1 MLICPKCKSKL
12 NKIDNTYKCS
22 NNHSYDISKYR
33 YVNLLLSKTNAGD
46 DKIMVDARY
55 NFLAKDYYLPLAKS
69 IINILSNYIQKDS
82 LILDG
87 GCGTGYY
94 DSIIKIFYPNIIG
107 YDISK
112 DAITKAARLNKDL
125 LYFVASSND
134 IPLSN
139 NSIDCILNIFTPTF
153 ENEVTR
159 LLKDNGIIIIVAP
172 KDNHLIELKKVIYEN
187 AYLNEEEIPS
197 FNNLCLDKSYQSIFD
212 SNLNNEDLENLIKM
226 TPYFYKTSKDNL
238 KKIKNIDS
246 LDVTFAFNI
255 YIYKKRTNY

>member
-12 NKIDNTYKCS
+12 NKVDNTYKCI
-22 NNHSYDISKYR
+22 NNHSYDISKYG

-46 DKIMVDARY
+46 DKVMVDARY

-69 IINILSNYIQKDS
+69 IINILSKYIQKDS

-94 DSIIKIFYPNIIG
+94 DSVIKNNYPNMIG

-112 DAITKAARLNKDL
+112 DAITKAAKLNKDL

-153 ENEVTR
+153 ETEVTR
-159 LLKDNGIIIIVAP
+159 LLKDNGILIIVTP
-172 KDNHLIELKKVIYEN
+172 KDNHLIELKKAIYEN

-197 FNNLCLDKSYQSIFD
+197 FNNLYLDKSYQSIFN
-212 SNLNNEDLENLIKM
+212 SNLNKEDLDSLIKM

-238 KKIKNIDS
+238 EKIKNIDS
-246 LDVTFAFNI
+246 LNVTFAFNI